1 MAGRIGTTIAGLRKV
16 LHKIAQEV
24 VHGAETGVTSRRDVG
39 SDFPRK
45 SLPSIRYSQLRAY
58 MSRRPSMAL
67 SMVISSV
74 YSMSLPTG
82 IPMAMRVTFTPARL
96 SCCER

>member
-1 MAGRIGTTIAGLRKV
+1 MGLRPRV
-16 LHKIAQEV
+16 LATRLRELRP
-24 VHGAETGVTSRRDVG
+24 ENPYPLFSL
-39 SDFPRK
+39 SDPR
-45 SLPSIRYSQLRAY
+45 Y